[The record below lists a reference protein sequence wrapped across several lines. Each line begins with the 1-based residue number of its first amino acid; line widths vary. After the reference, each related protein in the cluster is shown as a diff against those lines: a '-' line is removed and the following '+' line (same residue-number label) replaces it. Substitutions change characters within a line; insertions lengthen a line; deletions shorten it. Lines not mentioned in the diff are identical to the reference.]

1 MDISSNNN
9 DTLCVVPPPASL
21 EGFASLSVPVYRAST
36 IVFPSAAAYR
46 ARATRSP
53 DGYTYGLAGTP
64 TTRTLEN
71 QLAEIHSARR
81 SIIVPSGQCAITTV
95 MLALVNHG
103 EHLLIADNVYPP
115 AKLFARTIL
124 HSFGVDIEYFDPTRL
139 ADLDAKLRPGATK
152 LVWVES
158 PGSTTMEICDIPAIA
173 ARCRRSGALLGCD
186 NTWATG
192 LLCRPLS
199 LGVDIVAEALT
210 KYAGGHS
217 DLVLGAIVLDDL
229 DLYARFRSTLGA
241 LGVGTSPDDCSQA
254 LRGVQTMA
262 LRIRHAGALS
272 ELFAHRLEKSGFK
285 VLHPSL
291 PSFPGHAV
299 WQRDFAGCSGV
310 FSLLLQGVD
319 VSKVDRALDQLRM
332 FVIGAS
338 WGGTRSI
345 VAHMTVAGERQA
357 MPAGEHQSYIRLS
370 LGLESAEDLWR
381 DLEGMSDVLL
391 G

>member
-9 DTLCVVPPPASL
+9 DTLCVVPPAASL

-36 IVFPSAAAYR
+36 IVFPNAAAYR
-46 ARATRSP
+46 ARAARSP

-64 TTRTLEN
+64 TTRTLES
-71 QLAEIHSARR
+71 QLAEIHSAAR
-81 SIIVPSGQCAITTV
+81 SIIVPSGQAAITTI
-95 MLALVNHG
+95 MLALLNRG
-103 EHLLIADNVYPP
+103 DHLLIADNVYPP
-115 AKLFARTIL
+115 VKVFARTIL
-124 HSFGVDIEYFDPTRL
+124 QSFGVDIEYFDPTL
-139 ADLDAKLRPGATK
+139 LSDLDAKIRPSVTK

-158 PGSTTMEICDIPAIA
+158 PGSTTMEICDIPAIS
-173 ARCRRSGALLGCD
+173 ARCRKIGALLGCD

-192 LLCRPLS
+192 LLCKPLS

-217 DLVLGAIVLDDL
+217 DLLLGAIIIDNLN
-229 DLYARFRSTLGA
+229 LYARFRGTLGA

-254 LRGVQTMA
+254 LRGIQTMA

-272 ELFAHRLEKSGFK
+272 ELFARRLENSGLK
-285 VLHPSL
+285 VLHPCL
-291 PSFPGHAV
+291 PSFSGHAL

-310 FSLLLQGVD
+310 FSLLLEGID
-319 VSKVDRALDQLRM
+319 VGKVDRAIDQLRT

-345 VAHMTVAGERQA
+345 VAPMTVVGERQA
-357 MPAGEHQSYIRLS
+357 MPADEHVSYIRLS
-370 LGLESAEDLWR
+370 LGLESAEDIWR
-381 DLEGMSDVLL
+381 DLERMSDVLL